1 MRGTIRVAQRN
12 ERMGQRTRAAGTEP
26 AATSVVDKPR
36 GAVRRITTEWV
47 HKSEGMRQFLFSTL
61 LVALFPPYGCAQP
74 ATNMTDS
81 KNPLFCNPDTG
92 VCIVP
97 SSDNM
102 PEGAAEQASRTSVKP
117 ITLLYFTDPICSSCW
132 GAEPQLRR
140 LKMEYGDAID
150 IQYHMGGLLPNWEV
164 YNSGGIS
171 KPSDVAGH
179 WDEVSPH
186 YRMPI
191 IGDVW
196 LEDPLSSSYPPSL
209 AFKAAELQD
218 QEKTLVFLRRM
229 REQVLVEKKNITKW
243 PVIAEAALFAGLDT
257 AKLHA
262 DFSGAAH
269 ALFQADLT
277 LARSL
282 GVRGFPTFVF
292 SNHAGGR
299 QLVYGARPYAQF
311 EAAVR
316 ALAPEAKAAPL
327 PVSLAE
333 LFNHHSSW
341 CAQEVAVVL
350 GVTYEQAVAQLE
362 KAEAEGG
369 HTTVATRNGSVWRS
383 E

>member
-1 MRGTIRVAQRN
+1 MNHT
-12 ERMGQRTRAAGTEP
+12 RTSQALIILLT
-26 AATSVVDKPR
+26 
-36 GAVRRITTEWV
+36 
-47 HKSEGMRQFLFSTL
+47 STL
-61 LVALFPPYGCAQP
+61 TACSQP
-74 ATNMTDS
+74 ATTNMKDLT
-81 KNPLFCNPDTG
+81 NPLLCDPDSG

-97 SSDNM
+97 GM
-102 PEGAAEQASRTSVKP
+102 EGLPEGTPVSTAAIDKKP

-132 GAEPQLRR
+132 GAEPQMRR
-140 LKMEYGDAID
+140 LKLEYGDAID
-150 IQYHMGGLLPNWEV
+150 IQYHMGGLLPSWEV

-196 LEDPLSSSYPPSL
+196 LEDPMPSSYPPSI

-218 QEKTLVFLRRM
+218 HDKALIFLRRM

-243 PVIAEAALFAGLDT
+243 PVIAEAAVFAGLDT

-262 DFSGAAH
+262 DHNGPAH

-282 GVRGFPTFVF
+282 GVRGFPTFIF
-292 SNHAGGR
+292 SNEAGAR

-311 EAAVR
+311 ESAVK
-316 ALAPEAKAAPL
+316 AMKADVKAAASPATL
-327 PVSLAE
+327 ND
-333 LFNHHSSW
+333 LFDVHASW
-341 CAQEVAVVL
+341 CAEEVAVML
-350 GVTYEQAVAQLE
+350 GIPHADALARLKVEDAKGALS
-362 KAEAEGG
+362 
-369 HTTVATRNGSVWRS
+369 TVHTRNGSIWRKR
-383 E
+383 